1 MGGYNRPDIFKRKIS
16 ELFKGFDTVGA
27 YKDNV
32 LIITKKGFI
41 DHLKELE
48 KVVQK
53 TAEAGLKVNAEK

>member
-48 KVVQK
+48 KVV
-53 TAEAGLKVNAEK
+53 